1 MSFIESPRFPD
12 VIAFTAVGG
21 PGFSTNVITLA
32 SGYESRNINWTSS
45 RYGYDLAIP
54 VRTQT
59 EVNEINAFFR
69 IAKGRANGFRFKDWS
84 DFDAT
89 KSSVITL
96 TPTTFQLQKVYTSG
110 SETNSRIITK
120 PVAET
125 IHIYVGTQEV
135 NSGFSPGFTLDEET
149 GIITFED
156 EPGGTVTWTGEF
168 DVPVRFDTDEL
179 KWRVVDRG
187 NTGLLYQVEQLP
199 LMEIRI

>member
-1 MSFIESPRFPD
+1 M
-12 VIAFTAVGG
+12 
-21 PGFSTNVITLA
+21 
-32 SGYESRNINWTSS
+32 
-45 RYGYDLAIP
+45 AIP

-125 IHIYVGTQEV
+125 IHIYVGNQEV

-199 LMEIRI
+199 LLEIRI